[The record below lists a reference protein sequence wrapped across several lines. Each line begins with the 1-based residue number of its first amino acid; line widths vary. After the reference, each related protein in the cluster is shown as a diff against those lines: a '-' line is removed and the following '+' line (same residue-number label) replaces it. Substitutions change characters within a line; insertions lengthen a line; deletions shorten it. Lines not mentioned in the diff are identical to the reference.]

1 MTLLSSGV
9 SYPWGRLGSKQVE
22 QHEPRQPVLCQVGSS
37 HVTEYGE
44 IIFSLQTIFSF
55 FPSEVSKL
63 LVTCTAI
70 CLFGLSCYGITKL
83 EQRFEERWL
92 IPDDSYLAKW
102 FDDQR
107 EFFKQGGERGTI
119 YFADFNLT
127 NNQLERITQLVKNL
141 KNETEIISEVDQWAV
156 EFSER
161 FHNGSLKEDPEVHL
175 AGMVQGH
182 LNNDPMIKKLGQ
194 FLKSKE
200 GLHYRDRFVFANN
213 AKPSCVEVDLP
224 ALVMFKIQF
233 QHPLFSGMFI
243 SP

>member
-1 MTLLSSGV
+1 M
-9 SYPWGRLGSKQVE
+9 
-22 QHEPRQPVLCQVGSS
+22 
-37 HVTEYGE
+37 
-44 IIFSLQTIFSF
+44 
-55 FPSEVSKL
+55 SKL

-161 FHNGSLKEDPEVHL
+161 FHNGSLKEDPGVHL
-175 AGMVQGH
+175 VGMVQGQI
-182 LNNDPMIKKLGQ
+182 NNDPMIKKLGQ

-200 GLHYRDRFVFANN
+200 GLHYRDRFVFENN
-213 AKPSCVEVDLP
+213 AKPSCVESDLP

-233 QHPLFSGMFI
+233 QHPLFSGLYQLGDLFLLTQIPWMK
-243 SP
+243 PNGE